1 MPEPTAFHRLDAAGP
16 PPSGRHVLLV
26 PGTEAPLLDLDL
38 PARLRGPAR
47 EDVARRQLRDRIGP
61 DGDRVELRPFALP
74 RARTPWT
81 RAVIAD
87 REAVADWRRR
97 AGPSGAACR
106 AVLPDYL
113 GLPAA
118 EGMWT
123 VAQDGDLV
131 RVRLGPGD
139 GFTAEDDLARL
150 VLGRTLEADP
160 PTAILALGGAA
171 DWLAEMAR
179 SAEIPLAT
187 TVEEAARRGLPVAE
201 TLRHGELALDLRADP
216 RAARERMRRA
226 VAPWRWALVAGALAA
241 GLWAAAELV
250 RLGAL
255 RAEIDTVRAATDAQ
269 VRDVFVPAGP
279 ILDVRV
285 QVTRALADRQ
295 AAAGS
300 AAARPDPVGL
310 LHTMSEVVATIDA
323 RTEEIRFVAGEP
335 MRLTATLGD
344 FAAADALVAELRAAG
359 LRADLVEARVSD
371 GASGVRA
378 EISVT
383 PEGRP

>member
-1 MPEPTAFHRLDAAGP
+1 
-16 PPSGRHVLLV
+16 
-26 PGTEAPLLDLDL
+26 
-38 PARLRGPAR
+38 
-47 EDVARRQLRDRIGP
+47 
-61 DGDRVELRPFALP
+61 
-74 RARTPWT
+74 
-81 RAVIAD
+81 VIAD

-118 EGMWT
+118 EEMWT
-123 VAQDGDLV
+123 VAQDGDHV

-250 RLGAL
+250 RLDAL
-255 RAEIDTVRAATDAQ
+255 RAEIDTVRAQ

-300 AAARPDPVGL
+300 ASARPDPVGL
-310 LHTMSEVVATIDA
+310 LRTMSEVVATTDA